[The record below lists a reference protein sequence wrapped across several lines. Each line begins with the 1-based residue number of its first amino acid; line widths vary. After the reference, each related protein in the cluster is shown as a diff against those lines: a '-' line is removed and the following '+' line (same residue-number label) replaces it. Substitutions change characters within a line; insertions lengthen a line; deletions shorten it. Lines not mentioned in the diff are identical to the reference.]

1 MSYVEKDPISL
12 ITELAKIYTRMLK
25 EEMRRGDFRIAY
37 HHLLKPLY
45 EKDNVTQLDLV
56 KSSDLKAPTV
66 SYSLQLMESEGLIY
80 RETDEN
86 DARST
91 RVHLTDEGREVE
103 RQIQIMEKNIFNIF
117 LKDVGKENQEM
128 LVKLLSQ
135 LNENA
140 QKYLE
145 NPRHKRKIIISAMN
159 QT

>member
-145 NPRHKRKIIISAMN
+145 NPRRKRKIIISAMN